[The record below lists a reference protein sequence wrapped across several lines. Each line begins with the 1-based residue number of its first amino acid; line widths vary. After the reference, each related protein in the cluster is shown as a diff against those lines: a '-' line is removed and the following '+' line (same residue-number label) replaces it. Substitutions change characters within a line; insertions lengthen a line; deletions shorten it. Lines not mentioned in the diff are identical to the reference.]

1 MLGTIAIATAFVV
14 GTVALA
20 WASYFGM
27 RAVVRSDVGSD
38 SRDLAGSVIFRVSA
52 LHGLILA
59 LVFAQEMVGYQ
70 KLEIYSVDEAT
81 AVADVY
87 NDIARYGTPARAEV
101 QQALS
106 DYVRVVANEE
116 WSLLGTEKRLSAKGW
131 ELREKVYL
139 TILDLD
145 PATPRQTD
153 LRRHMV
159 DKVQTIAEM
168 RQERENMALHPVSMM
183 FWCAAVLGVVLVTIP
198 YFIFAPTPL
207 NVSLL
212 GVYGAFTG
220 VVMLFIYAFSNPYSP
235 PGDVRPAAFERL
247 LETEIGQPPR
257 P

>member
-1 MLGTIAIATAFVV
+1 MLGTILITIAFVA

-20 WASYFGM
+20 LASYFGM
-27 RAVVRSDVGSD
+27 RALVNSDVGSD

-70 KLEIYSVDEAT
+70 KLEIYSVEEAT
-81 AVADVY
+81 AIADLY
-87 NDIARYGTPARAEV
+87 NDISRYGAPARVEV
-101 QQALS
+101 QQALT
-106 DYVRVVANEE
+106 DYVRVVVDEE
-116 WSLLGTEKRLSAKGW
+116 WALLGAEKRLTSKGW
-131 ELREKVYL
+131 QLREKIYL
-139 TILDLD
+139 AILDLE
-145 PATPRQTD
+145 PTTPRQTD

-159 DKVQTIAEM
+159 EKAQKIAEL
-168 RQERENMALHPVSMM
+168 RQDRENMALHPVSMM

-207 NVSLL
+207 NVALL

-247 LETEIGQPPR
+247 LETEIGQPPI